1 MRKLAAVPAAM
12 LKARKATPKYC
23 ETRCKAISALKKHR
37 EVSRQ
42 TILKYVMENFNVGKI
57 AGAIYFPLML
67 ALESGAAKASLK
79 QSKGKGAIASFSV
92 AEKAA
97 NPAKAIEPTKET
109 RPAKATKPAKTAKPA
124 KSTKCAKARRSA
136 RSAM

>member
-1 MRKLAAVPAAM
+1 MRTLAAAPAAM

-23 ETRCKAISALKKHR
+23 EMRCKAISALKEHR

-67 ALESGAAKASLK
+67 ALECGATKASVK
-79 QSKGKGAIASFSV
+79 QSKGKGANGSFCV
-92 AEKAA
+92 TEKAA
-97 NPAKAIEPTKET
+97 KPAKAMELTKET
-109 RPAKATKPAKTAKPA
+109 RPAKTTKPAKTARPA
-124 KSTKCAKARRSA
+124 KTTKRDKARRSA
-136 RSAM
+136 GSA